1 MNLKLLATIRF
12 YFSQCVFMNSIHYK
26 AHSRLAKVQN
36 RYRNITIGISGAT
49 LIVIILQAIGLED
62 NLTQLLRIIS
72 YCGMILTAT
81 SLIFTMYSKEDIG
94 EIKSQHRN
102 IAEEYKIL
110 RDSYM
115 MLIEEA
121 ISNAYDDKILREKGQ
136 YLQKLYSAIGKYS
149 PTTTYDDYKKAQ
161 IGLGLSGENDEEFTW
176 SDKEIDRFLPQLF
189 RIEEK

>member
-1 MNLKLLATIRF
+1 MNSKILATIRF
-12 YFSQCVFMNSIHYK
+12 YFAQCVFMNSIHYK

-36 RYRNITIGISGAT
+36 RYRNITISISGAT
-49 LIVIILQAIGLED
+49 LIVIILQAIGLEE
-62 NLTQLLRIIS
+62 NLTHLLRILS
-72 YCGMILTAT
+72 FCGMILTAT

-115 MLIEEA
+115 MLIGEA
-121 ISNAYDDKILREKGQ
+121 MSNAYDEKTLREKGQ
-136 YLQKLYSAIGKYS
+136 ELQKLYSAIGKYS
-149 PTTTYDDYKKAQ
+149 PTTTYDDYQNTQK
-161 IGLGLSGENDEEFTW
+161 GLGLSGEKDEEFTW
-176 SDKEIDRFLPQLF
+176 SDKEINRFLPQLL

>member
-1 MNLKLLATIRF
+1 MNDKLLAIIRF
-12 YFSQCVFMNSIHYK
+12 YFAQCVFMNSIHYK
-26 AHSRLAKVQN
+26 PYSRLTEVQN
-36 RYRNITIGISGAT
+36 RYRNITIGISGTT
-49 LIVIILQAIGLED
+49 LIVIILQTIGFKE
-62 NLTQLLRIIS
+62 NLTQLLSILS
-72 YCGMILTAT
+72 FCGMILTAT

-121 ISNAYDDKILREKGQ
+121 MSNAYDEKTLREKGQ
-136 YLQKLYSAIGKYS
+136 EFQKLYSAIGKYA
-149 PTTTYDDYKKAQ
+149 PATTYNDYQNAQ
-161 IGLGLSGENDEEFTW
+161 KGLGLSGKKDEEFTW
-176 SDKEIDRFLPQLF
+176 SDKEIDCFLPPLL